1 VQTHRS
7 TGPTWTDADD
17 THRFVFAPQG
27 RYLMDSQTIFFA
39 LSLVALV
46 LGPAAYQMAHLARPM
61 MSALD
66 GFIFVAIGGLVLL
79 HILPESVELAGWVA
93 VLGTA
98 AGIWLP
104 SLIEKRLHRLAH
116 QVHTVTL
123 IFGLVAVG
131 LHAFADGLAIG
142 TGTDHGSAA
151 GTHSVLPI
159 AVVLHR
165 LPVGLTVWFLLRPLY
180 GWRLA
185 SAALGLIAVAT
196 SAGFMAGAPVLAAI
210 ESRAWGLFQAV
221 VAGTLLHV
229 VLHRSYPLAAAG
241 PVRGRRSAALGALVG
256 IGLLWSMMAGHA
268 QAIATGA
275 EAFHA
280 LALESA
286 PALLLAYVGAG
297 LVWALMPRGTVAW
310 MRQGSRVSQAMRGMA
325 FGLPLPICSC
335 GVIPVYRSLV
345 MAGVPGTAAMAFLIA
360 TPELSLDAVLIS
372 LPLLGGEL
380 TIVRVVAAA
389 IVALVT
395 GWVVGRY
402 AIPLIPTEPEPVD
415 PQQASLSLSQRVRNG
430 LRLGLGEVVDTTAPW
445 ILVGLA
451 LAAGAQ
457 ALLGTR
463 LSELLPSGWEVETL
477 ALLGMPAYVCA
488 SGATPLVAVLI
499 ANGVSP
505 GAALAFL
512 LTGPATNVT
521 TVGVLTRLHGRRV
534 AVLFAVVVVALAI
547 LLGRLVDGVLD
558 LQGGIPLLSMTADHE
573 AGWRGLCLIA
583 VILLFVGSLVRRGPR
598 GFVGELFDAD
608 GDDEAQGHS
617 HNHDHEHNRGSDHES
632 DGCGDGCCDSN
643 CGSLTPDS
651 LAQR

>member
-1 VQTHRS
+1 
-7 TGPTWTDADD
+7 
-17 THRFVFAPQG
+17 
-27 RYLMDSQTIFFA
+27 MDSQTIFFL

-46 LGPAAYQMAHLARPM
+46 LGPAAYQMARLAGPM

-66 GFIFVAIGGLVLL
+66 GFIFVAIGGLVFL
-79 HILPESVELAGWVA
+79 HILPESVELAGWWA

-104 SLIEKRLHRLAH
+104 SLIEKRLHRLAQ

-123 IFGLVAVG
+123 VFGVLAIG

-142 TGTDHGSAA
+142 TGTDHGAA
-151 GTHSVLPI
+151 DGVRSVLPV

-180 GWRLA
+180 GMRLA
-185 SAALGLIAVAT
+185 AAALLLIAVAT
-196 SAGFMAGAPVLAAI
+196 SAGFVAGVPVLDAI

-229 VLHRSYPLAAAG
+229 VLHRSYPLTAG
-241 PVRGRRSAALGALVG
+241 GPAPGRRSAALGAMVG
-256 IGLLWSMMAGHA
+256 MGLLWSMTVDHAEAITAGA
-268 QAIATGA
+268 QA
-275 EAFHA
+275 FYA
-280 LALESA
+280 LAREAA
-286 PALLLAYVGAG
+286 PALLLAYIGAG
-297 LVWALMPRGTVAW
+297 LVWALMPRGTVEW
-310 MRQGSRVSQAMRGMA
+310 MRRGSRASQALRGMA

-345 MAGVPGTAAMAFLIA
+345 LAGVPSTAGMAFLIA

-380 TIVRVVAAA
+380 TIVRVAAAA

-395 GWVVGRY
+395 GWAIGRY
-402 AIPLIPTEPEPVD
+402 APTLVPATDINPLNASGG
-415 PQQASLSLSQRVRNG
+415 ASLGQRIRSG
-430 LRLGLGEVVDTTAPW
+430 LRLGFGEVVDTTAPW

-451 LAAGAQ
+451 LAGA
-457 ALLGTR
+457 AESLLGAR
-463 LSELLPSGWEVETL
+463 LPDLLPAGFEIETL

-499 ANGVSP
+499 ANGISP

-521 TVGVLTRLHGRRV
+521 TIGVLTRLHGRRV
-534 AVLFAVVVVALAI
+534 AIMFAATVVGLAVGLGHLVDRLLDLAPGVPTLSLVVDGEMSLNDLCLAGLLLLFA
-547 LLGRLVDGVLD
+547 
-558 LQGGIPLLSMTADHE
+558 
-573 AGWRGLCLIA
+573 
-583 VILLFVGSLVRRGPR
+583 GSLLRRGPR
-598 GFVGELFDAD
+598 GFVGELFAAD
-608 GDDEAQGHS
+608 GDDGVDFDHDHAHHDHS
-617 HNHDHEHNRGSDHES
+617 HQADSCCSEKNCEAALHAVEIP
-632 DGCGDGCCDSN
+632 DGH
-643 CGSLTPDS
+643 
-651 LAQR
+651 QQ

>member
-1 VQTHRS
+1 
-7 TGPTWTDADD
+7 
-17 THRFVFAPQG
+17 
-27 RYLMDSQTIFFA
+27 MDSQTIFLA

-46 LGPAAYQMAHLARPM
+46 FGPAAYQMARLARPM

-66 GFIFVAIGGLVLL
+66 GFIFIAIGGLVFL

-93 VLGTA
+93 IIGTV

-104 SLIEKRLHRLAH
+104 SLIEKRMHRLAH

-123 IFGLVAVG
+123 VFGLIAIG

-142 TGTDHGSAA
+142 TGHDHGSTT
-151 GTHSVLPI
+151 GMHSVLPM

-180 GWRLA
+180 GVRLA
-185 SAALGLIAVAT
+185 SAALALIAVAT
-196 SAGFMAGAPVLAAI
+196 SAGFVAGAPVLAAI

-229 VLHRSYPLAAAG
+229 VLHRSYPLAASGA
-241 PVRGRRSAALGALVG
+241 VHGRRSAALGTIVG
-256 IGLLWSMMAGHA
+256 IGLLWSMSHEHA
-268 QAIATGA
+268 PAIARGA
-275 EAFHA
+275 EAFYA

-297 LVWALMPRGTVAW
+297 LVWSLMPRGTVAW
-310 MRQGSRVSQAMRGMA
+310 MRRGSPVSQAMRGMA

-345 MAGVPGTAAMAFLIA
+345 VAGVPGTAAMAFLIA

-395 GWVVGRY
+395 GWTIGRY
-402 AIPLIPTEPEPVD
+402 ALPLVPTVPTEPEPSAAG
-415 PQQASLSLSQRVRNG
+415 ASLRHRLVSG

-451 LAAGAQ
+451 LAAAAQ

-463 LSELLPSGWEVETL
+463 LPELLPAGFEVETL
-477 ALLGMPAYVCA
+477 AILGMPAYVCA

-521 TVGVLTRLHGRRV
+521 TVGILTRLHGRRV
-534 AVLFAVVVVALAI
+534 ALAFAAAVVVLAV

-558 LQGGIPLLSMTADHE
+558 LSGGIPQLTMTPDAE
-573 AGWRGLCLIA
+573 AGWNDLCLIA
-583 VILLFVGSLVRRGPR
+583 VGLLFIGSLFRRGPR
-598 GFVGELFDAD
+598 GFVSELFEAD
-608 GDDEAQGHS
+608 GDDPVDGS
-617 HNHDHEHNRGSDHES
+617 HDHDH
-632 DGCGDGCCDSN
+632 DHDHDCQAGDGCHGGDDRPV
-643 CGSLTPDS
+643 GSPVNDLEHGCCEGHCEAALPAVPDGKES
-651 LAQR
+651 GAA